1 MKLPGWIMTAALA
14 TCVLPAAAG
23 SDPLA
28 RDRAVHV
35 AVATCTGCHG
45 PRGISYVP
53 RFPNLAG
60 QSAAY
65 LAAQLKAFRAHT
77 REEPDATAF
86 MWGIAASL
94 EERQIDAIAEY
105 YAAQSPAA
113 GSEFDYSLEGRGR
126 RIYESGIPA
135 QSVAACSA
143 CHGRRGEGV
152 ADFPRL
158 AGQQAPYV
166 RAQLTAFRQNL
177 RSAQVMNTVAST
189 LTADDMEALAAY
201 VQSL

>member
-1 MKLPGWIMTAALA
+1 MLRLVLLLSLALLA
-14 TCVLPAAAG
+14 MPAPAEGLRAG
-23 SDPLA
+23 ELGVIYRLNDP
-28 RDRAVHV
+28 
-35 AVATCTGCHG
+35 
-45 PRGISYVP
+45 S
-53 RFPNLAG
+53 
-60 QSAAY
+60 S
-65 LAAQLKAFRAHT
+65 T
-77 REEPDATAF
+77 RV
-86 MWGIAASL
+86 
-94 EERQIDAIAEY
+94 AEY